1 MNHVGSLSLLATGR
15 SLGLNPTTTGVM
27 GRSVEPLSVWWPRGR
42 TIPGAILPP
51 GFLVVLR
58 RFIRHFSERLQII
71 YKTNEEEDGR
81 KTDERR
87 TKGSVSFLGLSI
99 SPA

>member
-1 MNHVGSLSLLATGR
+1 M
-15 SLGLNPTTTGVM
+15 LNRCRFG
-27 GRSVEPLSVWWPRGR
+27 GPRGR

-71 YKTNEEEDGR
+71 YITNEEEDGR

-87 TKGSVSFLGLSI
+87 MKDGRKTDEGLSVVFR
-99 SPA
+99 AEY